1 MFPSGWEWLAV
12 KDVAN
17 GDVANGDVANKG
29 LVKSAAR
36 ECSIAVDQ
44 ELP

>member
-17 GDVANGDVANKG
+17 KG
-29 LVKSAAR
+29 LVESAAS
-36 ECSIAVDQ
+36 ELPIAVDQ
-44 ELP
+44 EHS

>member
-12 KDVAN
+12 K
-17 GDVANGDVANKG
+17 DVANGDVANKG